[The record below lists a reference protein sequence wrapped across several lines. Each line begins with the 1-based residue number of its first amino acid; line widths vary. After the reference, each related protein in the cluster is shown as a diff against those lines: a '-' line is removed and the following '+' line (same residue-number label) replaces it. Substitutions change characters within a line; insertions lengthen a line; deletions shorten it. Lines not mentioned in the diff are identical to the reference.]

1 MAVLTITTA
10 SGRTIVPGSVD
21 HKGDIAVLETITV
34 AMTKEMLEA
43 VMVSLLAMPEGPGP
57 EEEAYAEFAE
67 AYEELTGKELLA

>member
-43 VMVSLLAMPEGPGP
+43 VMFALLAQPEDFGAGDD
-57 EEEAYAEFAE
+57 AFAEFAE
-67 AYEELTGKELLA
+67 AHEELTGKEWLA